1 MRAYKFLD
9 EKFGIKS
16 LHEKRLKISVL
27 DDLNDPFELLP
38 YEMSDRNK
46 RSALNATRKEM
57 ASNRGLLCFSATWK
71 DPLLWA
77 HYADKHKGLCLAF
90 DVPEEACKAVN
101 YEKRRLKL
109 PARPLL
115 PDAEAL
121 IFTKYVNWQYEQEL
135 RIWASLNTCDNGLYF
150 ADFGPILR
158 LKKVIAGARC
168 SLPERQIAAAIG
180 PLSDEVIVMKARA
193 GFKEFEIVKD
203 QLGFRS

>member
-16 LHEKRLKISVL
+16 LQEKRLKISVL

-46 RSALNATRKEM
+46 RSALNATRRQM

-71 DPLLWA
+71 DPVLWA

-90 DVPEEACKAVN
+90 DVPQETCKAVN
-101 YEKRRLKL
+101 YQKRRLKL
-109 PARPLL
+109 PARPSL

-121 IFTKYVNWQYEQEL
+121 IFTKYANWQYEQEL
-135 RIWASLNTCDNGLYF
+135 RIWAALNTCDNGLYF
-150 ADFGPILR
+150 ADFGPT
-158 LKKVIAGARC
+158 LKLEKVIAGARC
-168 SLPERQIAAAIG
+168 SLSERQVEAAIG
-180 PLSDEVIVMKARA
+180 PLSEDVIIMKARA

-203 QLGFRS
+203 QLGFRG

>member
-16 LHEKRLKISVL
+16 LQEKRLKISVL

-38 YEMSDRNK
+38 YEMTDRN
-46 RSALNATRKEM
+46 RRVALNATRRQM

-71 DPLLWA
+71 DPVLWA

-90 DVPEEACKAVN
+90 DVPQEKCRAVT

-109 PARPLL
+109 PAKPSL

-135 RIWASLNTCDNGLYF
+135 RIWASLNDCDNGLYF
-150 ADFGPILR
+150 ADFGPTLR
-158 LKKVIAGARC
+158 LEKVIAGARC
-168 SLPERQIAAAIG
+168 SLPEMQIRRAIE
-180 PLSDEVIVMKARA
+180 PLLERVILIKARA

-203 QLGFRS
+203 QLGFKN

>member
-16 LHEKRLKISVL
+16 LQEKRLKISVL

-38 YEMSDRNK
+38 YQMTDRNK
-46 RSALNATRKEM
+46 RAALNATRRQM

-71 DPLLWA
+71 DPVLWA

-90 DVPEEACKAVN
+90 DVPQETCRAVT

-109 PARPLL
+109 PAKPSL

-135 RIWASLNTCDNGLYF
+135 RIWASLNTCDHGLYF
-150 ADFGPILR
+150 ADFGPTLR
-158 LKKVIAGARC
+158 LEKVIAGARC
-168 SLPERQIAAAIG
+168 SLSEMQITRAIEPLLER
-180 PLSDEVIVMKARA
+180 VILIKARA

-203 QLGFRS
+203 QLGFRN